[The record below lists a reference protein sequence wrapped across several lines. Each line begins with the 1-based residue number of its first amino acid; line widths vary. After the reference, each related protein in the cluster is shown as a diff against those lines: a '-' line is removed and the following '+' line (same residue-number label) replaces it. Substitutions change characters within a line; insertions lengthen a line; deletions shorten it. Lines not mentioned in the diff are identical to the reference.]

1 MGLVGLKS
9 RCSRA
14 ALSLEVLGRNH
25 SLLFPASR
33 GCSYSLNH
41 VHITLTSASVV
52 SSPSLTLTQLPP
64 SYKDSLI
71 TQSHPNIQD
80 NLPISRFS
88 ITFLLLGKITYSP
101 GFRDQEMG
109 NLGWEVRDTIT
120 PTIVYLLVPKDSH
133 LCHMKKTFTPFQ
145 SLPKS

>member
-1 MGLVGLKS
+1 MGLLGLKS
-9 RCSRA
+9 GCSRA

-25 SLLFPASR
+25 SLLFLASR
-33 GCSYSLNH
+33 GCSYSLTH
-41 VHITLTSASVV
+41 VHIILTSVSVV

-64 SYKDSLI
+64 SYKDTLI

-80 NLPISRFS
+80 NLPISRFL
-88 ITFLLLGKITYSP
+88 ITFLLPGKITYSP

-109 NLGWEVRDTIT
+109 ISGWGVRDIIT

-133 LCHMKKTFTPFQ
+133 LCHMKKIFTSFQ
-145 SLPKS
+145 SFPS